1 MKIMTKMTDVK
12 SHISKRGA
20 CLALAA
26 LASAT
31 LTAQV
36 PGSALDYMLQRPR
49 VSKVYQHKR
58 PFDHLFVDAGAG
70 LNGMGT
76 SSLRLGAQGSFGL
89 GDWITPEH
97 GVRLNV
103 DGGLWKVFGKK
114 VKFADLS
121 LDYLLNITALSQPG
135 TYYTPRRF
143 ELIGVAGA
151 SYAWSR
157 HQGRWQNGFG
167 LHIGLRGQVSLS
179 HFTYAYMEPRIGLV
193 EDQVSQVNTWH
204 GYRPYGQVMLGLG
217 YRLPESRL
225 QNRYDGRG
233 FADGLF
239 FSLMGGPAF
248 LANSH
253 PTTWDD
259 RFGGRAAV
267 SVGKWFDAYN
277 ALRLTANASSIHQY
291 ASTNNTKAVGLQLDY
306 MANLH
311 NLFGGLNPN
320 RKFWMDLV
328 AGVSYNRTADQDHV
342 KHNMFGLG
350 GGLQANIRLARGLA
364 LSLEPRVDIYG
375 QHYAPHTSSF
385 DKRDV
390 TASFLAGLTYTY
402 NDRRAA
408 QVKDVDDIH
417 RSAIT
422 VVGGVANRLNAMSEG
437 KMYAPVGRV
446 SFTRWYAPAFAWR
459 ANVQGLIRGKRA
471 TGYNYVQAV
480 AGLDWMTD
488 LTALSCGY
496 DRSRTLSFKTLAG
509 FNLGLDYAKHGKHTT
524 YFSPDIHAGGQ
535 VAVRVAEGLHV
546 VAEPQVAYELS
557 RRLKPSHVGRFVPSL
572 AVGLEY
578 SLQRSGKAGQ
588 PVDKPAKPHFV
599 SASIGTGLYTGNF
612 AEMHPRNNKFSFVG
626 EVAYGQWLNGVSG
639 VHAALSNTT
648 VQRAR
653 GKGNQ
658 NITSLSAGYMMNIKS
673 AITGERTDEDRFHL
687 TGIADLSLVGSNRK
701 GKDMK
706 VTLGGKLALQAGVA
720 VSKSVEVYVEPAAV
734 IYGKGVEFNVMKH
747 HPLEGEARLSLGTKW
762 NF

>member
-1 MKIMTKMTDVK
+1 MTYMK
-12 SHISKRGA
+12 SHIAKKVVVMTA
-20 CLALAA
+20 AA
-26 LASAT
+26 LLSST
-31 LTAQV
+31 MMAQV
-36 PGSALDYMLQRPR
+36 PGSALDHMLQRPR
-49 VSKVYQHKR
+49 VSKVYKHKR

-70 LNGMGT
+70 INGMGT

-103 DGGLWKVFGKK
+103 DGGLWSVFDKR

-157 HQGRWQNGFG
+157 YEGNWENGFG
-167 LHIGLRGQVSLS
+167 LHIGLRGQVALS
-179 HFTYAYMEPRIGLV
+179 HFTYAYLEPRIGLI

-204 GYRPYGQVMLGLG
+204 GYRPYGSVMVGLG

-225 QNRYDGRG
+225 QNTYDGRG

-239 FSLMGGPAF
+239 FSVMGGPAF
-248 LANSH
+248 LANGH
-253 PTTWDD
+253 PSMWDD
-259 RFGGRAAV
+259 RFGGRVAV
-267 SVGKWFDAYN
+267 SLGKWFDPYN
-277 ALRLTANASSIHQY
+277 AVRLTANATSIHQY
-291 ASTNNTKAVGLQLDY
+291 ESTNNMKAVGLQLDY

-320 RKFWMDLV
+320 RKFWMDFV
-328 AGVSYNRTADQDHV
+328 AGVSYNRSADNDHV
-342 KHNMFGLG
+342 GYNSLGIG

-375 QHYAPHTSSF
+375 QHYAPHTFSF
-385 DKRDV
+385 NKSDV

-408 QVKDVDDIH
+408 HVEDADDIH
-417 RSAIT
+417 HSTIT
-422 VVGGVANRLNAMSEG
+422 VVGGVSNRLNTLSDG
-437 KMYAPVGRV
+437 KMYAPIGRL

-459 ANVQGLIRGKRA
+459 ANVQGLIRGKRV
-471 TGYNYVQAV
+471 TGYNYVQAQV
-480 AGLDWMTD
+480 GLDWMTD

-496 DRSRTLSFKTLAG
+496 DRSCTLSFKTIAG
-509 FNLGLDYAKHGKHTT
+509 VSLGADYAKHGQHTT
-524 YFSPDIHAGGQ
+524 YFSPDLHAGGQ
-535 VAVRVAEGLHV
+535 VAVRVADNLHI

-557 RRLKPSHVGRFVPSL
+557 ARLKPSHVGRFAPSL

-578 SLQRSGKAGQ
+578 SLQPSGHAGQ

-599 SASIGTGLYTGNF
+599 SVSVGTGLYTGNYG
-612 AEMHPRNNKFSFVG
+612 EMNPLRNRFSFVG

-639 VHAALSNTT
+639 VHASISNTT
-648 VQRAR
+648 VQRSGGR
-653 GKGNQ
+653 GNQ
-658 NITSLSAGYMMNIKS
+658 NITSLSGGYMMNIMS
-673 AITGERTDEDRFHL
+673 AITGEQTDGDKFHL
-687 TGIADLSLVGSNRK
+687 TGIADLSLVGSNLK

-720 VSKSVEVYVEPAAV
+720 VSKNVEVYVEPAAV
-734 IYGKGVEFNVMKH
+734 FYGKGVEFNTMKH

>member
-1 MKIMTKMTDVK
+1 MTDMK
-12 SHISKRGA
+12 SHTSKRVI
-20 CLALAA
+20 ALTAA
-26 LASAT
+26 MLLPAI
-31 LTAQV
+31 LMAQV
-36 PGSALDYMLQRPR
+36 PGSALDHMLQRPR
-49 VSKVYQHKR
+49 VSKVYKHKR

-76 SSLRLGAQGSFGL
+76 SSMKLGVQGSFGL

-103 DGGLWKVFGKK
+103 DGGLWKVFDKK

-121 LDYLLNITALSQPG
+121 LDYLLNITALAQPG

-151 SYAWSR
+151 NYAWSR
-157 HQGRWQNGFG
+157 HEGNWQDGFG
-167 LHIGLRGQVSLS
+167 LHIGLRGQVALS

-193 EDQVSQVNTWH
+193 ADQVSQVDTWH
-204 GYRPYGQVMLGLG
+204 GYRPYGSVMLGLG

-225 QNRYDGRG
+225 KNTYDGRG

-239 FSLMGGPAF
+239 FSVMGGPAF

-259 RFGGRAAV
+259 RFGGRAAL
-267 SVGKWFDAYN
+267 SLGKWFDPYN
-277 ALRLTANASSIHQY
+277 ALRLTANATSIHQY
-291 ASTNNTKAVGLQLDY
+291 QSTNNTKAVGLQLDY

-311 NLFGGLNPN
+311 NLFGGINPN

-328 AGVSYNRTADQDHV
+328 AGVSYNRSADQDHV
-342 KHNMFGLG
+342 KHNALGVG

-364 LSLEPRVDIYG
+364 LSLEPRLDIYG
-375 QHYAPHTSSF
+375 KNYAPHASSF
-385 DKRDV
+385 DKGDV

-408 QVKDVDDIH
+408 QVKDADDIH
-417 RSAIT
+417 HSAIT
-422 VVGGVANRLNAMSEG
+422 VVGGLANRLNTLSDG
-437 KMYAPVGRV
+437 KMYAPVGRI

-459 ANVQGLIRGKRA
+459 ANIQGLIRGKRV
-471 TGYNYVQAV
+471 TGYNYAQAV

-509 FNLGLDYAKHGKHTT
+509 VNLGADYAKHGKHTT
-524 YFSPDIHAGGQ
+524 YFSPDVHAGGQ
-535 VAVRVAEGLHV
+535 MAVRVANNLHI
-546 VAEPQVAYELS
+546 VAEPQVAYEFSQREKSS
-557 RRLKPSHVGRFVPSL
+557 RVGRFVPSL

-578 SLQRSGKAGQ
+578 SLQPSGKTGQ
-588 PVDKPAKPHFV
+588 PVEKPAKPHFV

-612 AEMHPRNNKFSFVG
+612 GEMHPRKNKFSFVG

-639 VHAALSNTT
+639 VHASLSNTT
-648 VQRAR
+648 VQRAW

-673 AITGERTDEDRFHL
+673 AVTGEPTADDVFHL
-687 TGIADLSLVGSNRK
+687 TGIADLSLVGSNK
-701 GKDMK
+701 TGKDMK
-706 VTLGGKLALQAGVA
+706 VTVGGKLALQAGVA
-720 VSKSVEVYVEPAAV
+720 VSKRVEVYLEPSVVA
-734 IYGKGVEFNVMKH
+734 YGKGVEFHAMKH
-747 HPLEGEARLSLGTKW
+747 HPVEGEARLSLGTKW

>member
-1 MKIMTKMTDVK
+1 MTYMK
-12 SHISKRGA
+12 SHTAKKVVVMTA
-20 CLALAA
+20 AA
-26 LASAT
+26 LLSAT
-31 LTAQV
+31 MMAQV
-36 PGSALDYMLQRPR
+36 PGSALDHMLQRPR
-49 VSKVYQHKR
+49 VSKVYKHKR

-70 LNGMGT
+70 ITGMGT
-76 SSLRLGAQGSFGL
+76 TSMRLGEQGSFGL

-103 DGGLWKVFGKK
+103 NGGLWKVFDKE
-114 VKFADLS
+114 VKFAELS

-157 HQGRWQNGFG
+157 CQKNWDNGFG
-167 LHIGLRGQVSLS
+167 LHLGLRGQLALS
-179 HFTYAYMEPRIGLV
+179 HFTYAYVEPRIGLIA
-193 EDQVSQVNTWH
+193 DNASQVDTWH
-204 GYRPYGQVMLGLG
+204 NYRPYGSVTVGLG

-225 QNRYDGRG
+225 QNTYDGRG
-233 FADGLF
+233 LADGLF
-239 FSLMGGPAF
+239 FSVMGGPSF

-253 PTTWDD
+253 PDTWHD
-259 RFGGRAAV
+259 RFGGRVAV
-267 SVGKWFDAYN
+267 SLGKWFDPYN
-277 ALRLTANASSIHQY
+277 AVRLTANATSIHQY
-291 ASTNNTKAVGLQLDY
+291 ESTNNTKAVGLQLDY

-311 NLFGGLNPN
+311 NLFGGLNPD

-328 AGVSYNRTADQDHV
+328 AGVSYNHSADKNHV
-342 KHNMFGLG
+342 GYNSLGIG

-375 QHYAPHTSSF
+375 QHYAPHASSF

-390 TASFLAGLTYTY
+390 TASLLAGLTYTY

-408 QVKDVDDIH
+408 HVEDVDDIH
-417 RSAIT
+417 HSTIT
-422 VVGGVANRLNAMSEG
+422 VVGGVSNRLNTLSDG
-437 KMYAPVGRV
+437 KMYAPIGRL

-459 ANVQGLIRGKRA
+459 ANVQGLIRGKRV
-471 TGYNYVQAV
+471 TGYNYVQAQ

-496 DRSRTLSFKTLAG
+496 DRSRTLSFKTIAG
-509 FNLGLDYAKHGKHTT
+509 VSLGADYAKHGKHTT
-524 YFSPDIHAGGQ
+524 YFSPDLHAGGQ
-535 VAVRVAEGLHV
+535 VAVRVADNLHI

-557 RRLKPSHVGRFVPSL
+557 ARLKPSHVGRFAPSL

-578 SLQRSGKAGQ
+578 SLQPGGHAGQ

-599 SASIGTGLYTGNF
+599 SVSVGTGLYTGNYG
-612 AEMHPRNNKFSFVG
+612 EMHPLRNRFSFVG

-639 VHAALSNTT
+639 VHASLSNTT

-673 AITGERTDEDRFHL
+673 AVTGEQTDGDRFHL

-734 IYGKGVEFNVMKH
+734 FYGKGVEFNTMKH

>member
-1 MKIMTKMTDVK
+1 MTYMK
-12 SHISKRGA
+12 SHIAKKVVVMTA
-20 CLALAA
+20 AA
-26 LASAT
+26 LLSST
-31 LTAQV
+31 MTAQV
-36 PGSALDYMLQRPR
+36 PGSALDHMLQRPR
-49 VSKVYQHKR
+49 VSKVYKHKR

-70 LNGMGT
+70 INGMGT

-103 DGGLWKVFGKK
+103 DGGLWSVFDKR

-157 HQGRWQNGFG
+157 YEGNWENGFG
-167 LHIGLRGQVSLS
+167 LHIGLRGQVALS
-179 HFTYAYMEPRIGLV
+179 HFTYAYLEPRIGLI

-204 GYRPYGQVMLGLG
+204 GYRPYGSVMVGLG

-225 QNRYDGRG
+225 QNTYDGRG

-239 FSLMGGPAF
+239 FSVMGGPAF
-248 LANSH
+248 LANGH
-253 PTTWDD
+253 PSMWDD
-259 RFGGRAAV
+259 RFGGRVAV
-267 SVGKWFDAYN
+267 SLGKWFDPYN
-277 ALRLTANASSIHQY
+277 AVRLTANATSIHQY
-291 ASTNNTKAVGLQLDY
+291 ESTNNMKAVGLQLDY

-320 RKFWMDLV
+320 RKFWMDFV
-328 AGVSYNRTADQDHV
+328 AGVSYNRSADNDHV
-342 KHNMFGLG
+342 GYNSLGIG

-375 QHYAPHTSSF
+375 QHYAPHTFSF
-385 DKRDV
+385 NKSDV

-408 QVKDVDDIH
+408 HVEDADDIH
-417 RSAIT
+417 HSTIT
-422 VVGGVANRLNAMSEG
+422 VVGGVSNRLNTLSDG
-437 KMYAPVGRV
+437 KMYAPIGRL

-459 ANVQGLIRGKRA
+459 ANVQGLIRGKRV
-471 TGYNYVQAV
+471 TGYNYVQAQV
-480 AGLDWMTD
+480 GLDWMTD

-496 DRSRTLSFKTLAG
+496 DRSCTLSFKTIAG
-509 FNLGLDYAKHGKHTT
+509 VSLGADYAKHGQHTT
-524 YFSPDIHAGGQ
+524 YFSPDLHAGGQ
-535 VAVRVAEGLHV
+535 VAVRVADNLHI

-557 RRLKPSHVGRFVPSL
+557 ARLKPSHVGRFAPSL

-578 SLQRSGKAGQ
+578 SLQPSGHADQ

-599 SASIGTGLYTGNF
+599 SVSVGTGLYTGNYG
-612 AEMHPRNNKFSFVG
+612 EMNPLRNRFSFVG

-639 VHAALSNTT
+639 VHASISNTT
-648 VQRAR
+648 VQRSGGR
-653 GKGNQ
+653 GNQ
-658 NITSLSAGYMMNIKS
+658 NITSLSGGYMMNIMS
-673 AITGERTDEDRFHL
+673 AITGEQTDGDKFHL
-687 TGIADLSLVGSNRK
+687 TGIADLSLVGSNLK

-720 VSKSVEVYVEPAAV
+720 VSKNVEVYVEPAAV
-734 IYGKGVEFNVMKH
+734 FYGKGVEFNTMKH

>member
-1 MKIMTKMTDVK
+1 MTYMK
-12 SHISKRGA
+12 SHIAKKVVVMTA
-20 CLALAA
+20 AA
-26 LASAT
+26 LLSAT
-31 LTAQV
+31 MMAQV
-36 PGSALDYMLQRPR
+36 PGSALDHMLQRPR
-49 VSKVYQHKR
+49 VSKVYKHKR

-70 LNGMGT
+70 INGMGT

-103 DGGLWKVFGKK
+103 DGGLWSVFDKR

-121 LDYLLNITALSQPG
+121 LDYLLNITALAQPG

-157 HQGRWQNGFG
+157 YEGNWENGFG
-167 LHIGLRGQVSLS
+167 LHIGLRGQVALS
-179 HFTYAYMEPRIGLV
+179 HFTYAYLEPRIGLI

-204 GYRPYGQVMLGLG
+204 GYRPYGSVMVGLG

-225 QNRYDGRG
+225 QNTYDGRG

-239 FSLMGGPAF
+239 FSVMGGPAF
-248 LANSH
+248 LANGH
-253 PTTWDD
+253 PSMWDD
-259 RFGGRAAV
+259 RFGGRVAV
-267 SVGKWFDAYN
+267 SLGKWFDPYN
-277 ALRLTANASSIHQY
+277 AVRLTANATSIHQY
-291 ASTNNTKAVGLQLDY
+291 ESTNNMKAVGLQLDY

-320 RKFWMDLV
+320 RKFWMDFV
-328 AGVSYNRTADQDHV
+328 AGVSYNRSADNDHV
-342 KHNMFGLG
+342 GYNSLGIG

-375 QHYAPHTSSF
+375 QHYAPHTFSF
-385 DKRDV
+385 NKSDV

-408 QVKDVDDIH
+408 HVEDADDIH
-417 RSAIT
+417 HSAIT
-422 VVGGVANRLNAMSEG
+422 VVGGVSNRLNTLSDG
-437 KMYAPVGRV
+437 KMYAPIGRL

-459 ANVQGLIRGKRA
+459 ANVQGLIRGKRV
-471 TGYNYVQAV
+471 TGYNYVQAQV
-480 AGLDWMTD
+480 GLDWMTD

-496 DRSRTLSFKTLAG
+496 DRSRTLSFKTIAG
-509 FNLGLDYAKHGKHTT
+509 VSLGADYAKHGQHTT
-524 YFSPDIHAGGQ
+524 YFSPDLHAGGQ
-535 VAVRVAEGLHV
+535 VAVRVADNLHI

-557 RRLKPSHVGRFVPSL
+557 ARLKPSHVGRFAPSL

-578 SLQRSGKAGQ
+578 SLQPSGHAGQ

-599 SASIGTGLYTGNF
+599 SVSVGTGLYTGNYG
-612 AEMHPRNNKFSFVG
+612 EMNPLRNRFSFVG

-639 VHAALSNTT
+639 VHASISNTT
-648 VQRAR
+648 VQRSGGR
-653 GKGNQ
+653 GNQ
-658 NITSLSAGYMMNIKS
+658 NITSLSGGYMMNIMS
-673 AITGERTDEDRFHL
+673 AITGEQTDGDKFHL
-687 TGIADLSLVGSNRK
+687 TGIADLSLVGSNLK

-720 VSKSVEVYVEPAAV
+720 VSKNVEVYVEPAAV
-734 IYGKGVEFNVMKH
+734 FYGKGVEFNTMKH

>member
-1 MKIMTKMTDVK
+1 MTYMK
-12 SHISKRGA
+12 SHIAKKVVVMTA
-20 CLALAA
+20 AA
-26 LASAT
+26 LLPAT
-31 LTAQV
+31 MMAQV
-36 PGSALDYMLQRPR
+36 PGSALDHMLQRPR
-49 VSKVYQHKR
+49 VSKVYKHKR

-70 LNGMGT
+70 INGMGT

-103 DGGLWKVFGKK
+103 DGGLWSVFDKR

-157 HQGRWQNGFG
+157 YEGNWENGFG
-167 LHIGLRGQVSLS
+167 LHIGLRGQVALS
-179 HFTYAYMEPRIGLV
+179 HFTYAYLEPRIGLI

-204 GYRPYGQVMLGLG
+204 GYRPYGSVMVGLG

-225 QNRYDGRG
+225 QNTYDGRG

-239 FSLMGGPAF
+239 FSVMGGPAF
-248 LANSH
+248 LANGH
-253 PTTWDD
+253 PSMWDD
-259 RFGGRAAV
+259 RFGGRVAV
-267 SVGKWFDAYN
+267 SLGKWFDPYN
-277 ALRLTANASSIHQY
+277 AVRLTANATSIHQY
-291 ASTNNTKAVGLQLDY
+291 ESTNNMKAVGLQLDY

-328 AGVSYNRTADQDHV
+328 AGVSYNRSADNDHV
-342 KHNMFGLG
+342 GYNSLGIG

-375 QHYAPHTSSF
+375 QHYAPHAFSF
-385 DKRDV
+385 NKSDV

-408 QVKDVDDIH
+408 HVEDADDIH
-417 RSAIT
+417 HSAIT
-422 VVGGVANRLNAMSEG
+422 VVGGVSNRLNTLSDG
-437 KMYAPVGRV
+437 KMYAPIGRL

-459 ANVQGLIRGKRA
+459 ANVQGLIRGKRV
-471 TGYNYVQAV
+471 TGYNYVQAQI
-480 AGLDWMTD
+480 GLDWMTD

-496 DRSRTLSFKTLAG
+496 DRSRTLSFKTIAG
-509 FNLGLDYAKHGKHTT
+509 VSLGADYAKHGQHTT
-524 YFSPDIHAGGQ
+524 YFSPDLHAGGQ
-535 VAVRVAEGLHV
+535 VAVRVADNLHI

-557 RRLKPSHVGRFVPSL
+557 ARLKPSHVGRFAPSL

-578 SLQRSGKAGQ
+578 SLQPSGHADQ
-588 PVDKPAKPHFV
+588 PVAKPAKPHFV
-599 SASIGTGLYTGNF
+599 SVSVGTGLYTGNYG
-612 AEMHPRNNKFSFVG
+612 EMNPLRNRFSFVG

-639 VHAALSNTT
+639 VHASISNTT
-648 VQRAR
+648 VQRSGGR
-653 GKGNQ
+653 GNQ
-658 NITSLSAGYMMNIKS
+658 NITSLSGGYMMNIMS
-673 AITGERTDEDRFHL
+673 AITGEQTDGDKFHL
-687 TGIADLSLVGSNRK
+687 TGIADLSLVGSNLK

-720 VSKSVEVYVEPAAV
+720 VSKRVEVYVEPAAV
-734 IYGKGVEFNVMKH
+734 FYGKGVEFNTMKH

>member
-1 MKIMTKMTDVK
+1 MTDMK
-12 SHISKRGA
+12 SHTSKKVI
-20 CLALAA
+20 ALTA
-26 LASAT
+26 AT
-31 LTAQV
+31 LLSASMMAQV
-36 PGSALDYMLQRPR
+36 PGSALDHMLQRPR
-49 VSKVYQHKR
+49 VSKVYKHKR

-76 SSLRLGAQGSFGL
+76 SSMKLGVQGGFGL

-97 GVRLNV
+97 GVRLHV
-103 DGGLWKVFGKK
+103 DGGLWKVFDKK

-121 LDYLLNITALSQPG
+121 LDYLLNITALAQPG

-143 ELIGVAGA
+143 ELMGVAGA

-157 HQGRWQNGFG
+157 HEGNWQNGFG
-167 LHIGLRGQVSLS
+167 LHIGLRGQVALS
-179 HFTYAYMEPRIGLV
+179 HFTYAYLEPRIGLI

-204 GYRPYGQVMLGLG
+204 GYRPYGSMMFGLG

-225 QNRYDGRG
+225 KNTYDGRG

-239 FSLMGGPAF
+239 FSVMGGPAF

-253 PTTWDD
+253 PTTWDE
-259 RFGGRAAV
+259 RFGGRAAL
-267 SVGKWFDAYN
+267 SLGKWFDPYN
-277 ALRLTANASSIHQY
+277 ALRLTANATSIHQY
-291 ASTNNTKAVGLQLDY
+291 QSTNNTKAVGLQLDY

-320 RKFWMDLV
+320 RKFWVDLV
-328 AGVSYNRTADQDHV
+328 AGVSYNRSADQDHV
-342 KHNMFGLG
+342 KHNSLGVG

-364 LSLEPRVDIYG
+364 LSLEPRLDLYG
-375 QHYAPHTSSF
+375 QRYAPHASSF
-385 DKRDV
+385 DKGDV
-390 TASFLAGLTYTY
+390 AASFLAGLTYTY

-408 QVKDVDDIH
+408 QVKDADDIH
-417 RSAIT
+417 HSAIT
-422 VVGGVANRLNAMSEG
+422 VVGGLANRLNSMSNG
-437 KMYAPVGRV
+437 KMYAPIGRI

-459 ANVQGLIRGKRA
+459 ANVQGLIRGKRV

-496 DRSRTLSFKTLAG
+496 DRSRTLSFKTIAG
-509 FNLGLDYAKHGKHTT
+509 VNLGADYAKHGKHTT
-524 YFSPDIHAGGQ
+524 YFSPDVHAGGQ
-535 VAVRVAEGLHV
+535 MAVRVANNLHI
-546 VAEPQVAYELS
+546 VAEPQVAYEFSQREKSS
-557 RRLKPSHVGRFVPSL
+557 RVGRFVPSL

-578 SLQRSGKAGQ
+578 SLQPNGKAGQ
-588 PVDKPAKPHFV
+588 PVAKPAKPHFV
-599 SASIGTGLYTGNF
+599 SASIGTGLYTGNYG
-612 AEMHPRNNKFSFVG
+612 EMHPLKNRFSFVG
-626 EVAYGQWLNGVSG
+626 EVAYGQWLNGVNG
-639 VHAALSNTT
+639 VHASISNTT
-648 VQRAR
+648 VQRAY

-673 AITGERTDEDRFHL
+673 AVTGEETADDKFHL

-706 VTLGGKLALQAGVA
+706 VTMGGKLALQAGVA
-720 VSKSVEVYVEPAAV
+720 VSKHVEVYVEPAAV
-734 IYGKGVEFNVMKH
+734 FYGKGVEFNAMKH
-747 HPLEGEARLSLGTKW
+747 HPVEGEARLSLGTKW

>member
-1 MKIMTKMTDVK
+1 MTYMK
-12 SHISKRGA
+12 SHIAKKVVVMTA
-20 CLALAA
+20 AA
-26 LASAT
+26 LLSST
-31 LTAQV
+31 MMAQV
-36 PGSALDYMLQRPR
+36 PGSALDHMLQRPR
-49 VSKVYQHKR
+49 VSKVYKHKR

-70 LNGMGT
+70 INGMGT

-103 DGGLWKVFGKK
+103 DGGLWSVFDKR

-121 LDYLLNITALSQPG
+121 LDYLLNITALAQPG

-157 HQGRWQNGFG
+157 YEGNWENGFG
-167 LHIGLRGQVSLS
+167 LHIGLRGQVALS
-179 HFTYAYMEPRIGLV
+179 HFTYAYLEPRIGLI

-204 GYRPYGQVMLGLG
+204 GYRPYGSVMVGLG

-225 QNRYDGRG
+225 QNTYDGRG

-239 FSLMGGPAF
+239 FSVMGGPAF
-248 LANSH
+248 LANGH
-253 PTTWDD
+253 PSMWDD
-259 RFGGRAAV
+259 RFGGRVAV
-267 SVGKWFDAYN
+267 SLGKWFDPYN
-277 ALRLTANASSIHQY
+277 AVRLTANATSIHQY
-291 ASTNNTKAVGLQLDY
+291 ESTNNMKAVGLQLDY

-320 RKFWMDLV
+320 RKFWMDFV
-328 AGVSYNRTADQDHV
+328 AGVSYNRSADNDHV
-342 KHNMFGLG
+342 GYNSLGIG

-375 QHYAPHTSSF
+375 QHYAPHTFSF
-385 DKRDV
+385 NKSDV

-408 QVKDVDDIH
+408 HVEDADDIH
-417 RSAIT
+417 HSTIT
-422 VVGGVANRLNAMSEG
+422 VVGGVSNRLNTLSDG
-437 KMYAPVGRV
+437 KMYAPIGRL

-459 ANVQGLIRGKRA
+459 ANVQGLIRGKRV
-471 TGYNYVQAV
+471 TGYNYVQAQV
-480 AGLDWMTD
+480 GLDWMTD

-496 DRSRTLSFKTLAG
+496 DRSRTLSFKTIAG
-509 FNLGLDYAKHGKHTT
+509 VSLGADYAKHGQHTT
-524 YFSPDIHAGGQ
+524 YFSPDLHAGGQ
-535 VAVRVAEGLHV
+535 VAVRVADNLHI

-557 RRLKPSHVGRFVPSL
+557 ARLKPSHVGRFAPSL

-578 SLQRSGKAGQ
+578 SLQPSGHADK
-588 PVDKPAKPHFV
+588 PVAKPAKPHFV
-599 SASIGTGLYTGNF
+599 SVSVGTGLYTGNYG
-612 AEMHPRNNKFSFVG
+612 EMNPLRNRFSFVG

-639 VHAALSNTT
+639 VHASISNTT
-648 VQRAR
+648 VQRSGGR
-653 GKGNQ
+653 GNQ
-658 NITSLSAGYMMNIKS
+658 NITSLSGGYMMNIMS
-673 AITGERTDEDRFHL
+673 AITGEQTDGDKFHL
-687 TGIADLSLVGSNRK
+687 TGIADLSLVGSNLK

-706 VTLGGKLALQAGVA
+706 VTMGGKLALQAGVA
-720 VSKSVEVYVEPAAV
+720 VSKNVEVYVEPAAV
-734 IYGKGVEFNVMKH
+734 FYGKGVEFNTMKH

>member
-1 MKIMTKMTDVK
+1 MTYMK
-12 SHISKRGA
+12 SHIAKKVVVMTA
-20 CLALAA
+20 AA
-26 LASAT
+26 LLSST
-31 LTAQV
+31 MMAQV
-36 PGSALDYMLQRPR
+36 PGSALDHMLQRPR
-49 VSKVYQHKR
+49 VSKVYKHKR

-70 LNGMGT
+70 INGMGT

-103 DGGLWKVFGKK
+103 DGGLWSVFDKR

-121 LDYLLNITALSQPG
+121 LDYLLNITALAQPG

-157 HQGRWQNGFG
+157 YEGNWENGFG
-167 LHIGLRGQVSLS
+167 LHIGLRGQVALS
-179 HFTYAYMEPRIGLV
+179 HFTYAYLEPRIGLI

-204 GYRPYGQVMLGLG
+204 GYRPYGSVMVGLG

-225 QNRYDGRG
+225 QNTYDGRG

-239 FSLMGGPAF
+239 FSVMGGPAF
-248 LANSH
+248 LANGH
-253 PTTWDD
+253 PSMWDD
-259 RFGGRAAV
+259 RFGGRVAV
-267 SVGKWFDAYN
+267 SLGKWFDPYN
-277 ALRLTANASSIHQY
+277 AVRLTANATSIHQY
-291 ASTNNTKAVGLQLDY
+291 ESTNNMKAVGLQLDY

-320 RKFWMDLV
+320 RKFWMDFV
-328 AGVSYNRTADQDHV
+328 AGVSYNRSADNDHV
-342 KHNMFGLG
+342 GYNSLGIG

-375 QHYAPHTSSF
+375 QHYAPHTFSF
-385 DKRDV
+385 NKSDV

-408 QVKDVDDIH
+408 HVEDADDIH
-417 RSAIT
+417 HSTIT
-422 VVGGVANRLNAMSEG
+422 VVGGVSNRLNTLSDG
-437 KMYAPVGRV
+437 KMYAPIGRL

-459 ANVQGLIRGKRA
+459 ANVQGLIRGKRV
-471 TGYNYVQAV
+471 TGYNYVQAQV
-480 AGLDWMTD
+480 GLDWMTD

-496 DRSRTLSFKTLAG
+496 DRSRTLSFKTIAG
-509 FNLGLDYAKHGKHTT
+509 VSLGADYAKHGQHTT
-524 YFSPDIHAGGQ
+524 YFSPDLHAGGQ
-535 VAVRVAEGLHV
+535 VAVRVADNLHI

-557 RRLKPSHVGRFVPSL
+557 ARLKPSHVGRFAPSL

-578 SLQRSGKAGQ
+578 SLQPSGHADK
-588 PVDKPAKPHFV
+588 PVAKPAKPHFV
-599 SASIGTGLYTGNF
+599 SVSVGTGLYTGNYG
-612 AEMHPRNNKFSFVG
+612 EMNPLRNRFSFVG

-639 VHAALSNTT
+639 VHASISNTT
-648 VQRAR
+648 VQRSGGR
-653 GKGNQ
+653 GNQ
-658 NITSLSAGYMMNIKS
+658 NITSLSGGYMMNIMS
-673 AITGERTDEDRFHL
+673 AITGEQTDGDKFHL
-687 TGIADLSLVGSNRK
+687 TGIADLSLVGSNLK

-720 VSKSVEVYVEPAAV
+720 VSKNVEVYVEPAAV
-734 IYGKGVEFNVMKH
+734 FYGKGVEFNTMKH

>member
-1 MKIMTKMTDVK
+1 MTYMK
-12 SHISKRGA
+12 SHIAKKVVVMTA
-20 CLALAA
+20 AA
-26 LASAT
+26 LLSST
-31 LTAQV
+31 MMAQV
-36 PGSALDYMLQRPR
+36 PGSALDHMLQRPR
-49 VSKVYQHKR
+49 VSKVYKHKR

-70 LNGMGT
+70 INGMGT

-103 DGGLWKVFGKK
+103 DGGLWSVFDKR

-157 HQGRWQNGFG
+157 YQGNWENGFG
-167 LHIGLRGQVSLS
+167 LHIGLRGQVALS
-179 HFTYAYMEPRIGLV
+179 HFTYAYLEPRIGLI

-204 GYRPYGQVMLGLG
+204 GYRPYGSVMLGLG

-225 QNRYDGRG
+225 QNTYDGRG
-233 FADGLF
+233 FANGLF
-239 FSLMGGPAF
+239 FSVMGGPAF

-253 PTTWDD
+253 PSMWDD
-259 RFGGRAAV
+259 RFGGRVAV
-267 SVGKWFDAYN
+267 SLGKWFDPYN
-277 ALRLTANASSIHQY
+277 AVRLTANATSIHQY
-291 ASTNNTKAVGLQLDY
+291 ESTNNMKAVGLQLDY

-311 NLFGGLNPN
+311 NIFGGLNPN

-328 AGVSYNRTADQDHV
+328 AGVSYNRSADNDHV
-342 KHNMFGLG
+342 GYNSLGIG

-375 QHYAPHTSSF
+375 QHYAPHAFSF
-385 DKRDV
+385 NKSDV

-408 QVKDVDDIH
+408 HVEDADDIH
-417 RSAIT
+417 HSTIT
-422 VVGGVANRLNAMSEG
+422 VVGGVSNRLNTLSDG
-437 KMYAPVGRV
+437 KMYAPIGRL

-459 ANVQGLIRGKRA
+459 ANVQGLIRGKRV
-471 TGYNYVQAV
+471 TGYNYVQAQV
-480 AGLDWMTD
+480 GLDWMTD
-488 LTALSCGY
+488 LTALNCGY
-496 DRSRTLSFKTLAG
+496 DRSRTLSFKTIAG
-509 FNLGLDYAKHGKHTT
+509 VSLGADYAKHGEHTT
-524 YFSPDIHAGGQ
+524 YFSPDLHAGGQ
-535 VAVRVAEGLHV
+535 VAVRVADNLHI

-557 RRLKPSHVGRFVPSL
+557 ARLKPSHVGRFAPSL

-578 SLQRSGKAGQ
+578 SLQPSGHAGQ
-588 PVDKPAKPHFV
+588 PVAKPAKPHFV
-599 SASIGTGLYTGNF
+599 SVTVGTGLYTGNYG
-612 AEMHPRNNKFSFVG
+612 EMNPLRNRFSFVG

-639 VHAALSNTT
+639 VHASISNTT
-648 VQRAR
+648 VQRAGGR
-653 GKGNQ
+653 GNQ
-658 NITSLSAGYMMNIKS
+658 NITSLSAGYMMNIMS
-673 AITGERTDEDRFHL
+673 AVTGEQTDGDKFHL
-687 TGIADLSLVGSNRK
+687 TGIADLSLVGSNLK

-720 VSKSVEVYVEPAAV
+720 VSKRVEVYVEPAAV
-734 IYGKGVEFNVMKH
+734 FYGKGVEFNTMKH

>member
-1 MKIMTKMTDVK
+1 MTDMKIHT
-12 SHISKRGA
+12 SKRVA
-20 CLALAA
+20 VWVVAT

-31 LTAQV
+31 MMAQV
-36 PGSALDYMLQRPR
+36 PGSALDHMLQRPR
-49 VSKVYQHKR
+49 VSKVYKHKR

-70 LNGMGT
+70 INGMGT
-76 SSLRLGAQGSFGL
+76 SSLHLGAQGSFGL

-103 DGGLWKVFGKK
+103 DGGLWRVFDKR

-157 HQGRWQNGFG
+157 YQGNWEKGFG
-167 LHIGLRGQVSLS
+167 LHIGLRGQVALS
-179 HFTYAYMEPRIGLV
+179 HFTYAYLEPRIGLM
-193 EDQVSQVNTWH
+193 EDQVAQVNTWH
-204 GYRPYGQVMLGLG
+204 GYRPYGSVMLGLG

-225 QNRYDGRG
+225 KNNYEGHG

-239 FSLMGGPAF
+239 FSVMGGPAF

-253 PTTWDD
+253 PSMWDD
-259 RFGGRAAV
+259 RFGGRAAF
-267 SVGKWFDAYN
+267 SVGKWFGAYN
-277 ALRLTANASSIHQY
+277 AVRLTANATSIHQY
-291 ASTNNTKAVGLQLDY
+291 QSTNNLKAVGLQLDY

-328 AGVSYNRTADQDHV
+328 AGVSYNRSADNDHV
-342 KHNMFGLG
+342 SHNSLGLG

-364 LSLEPRVDIYG
+364 LSFEPRVDIYG
-375 QHYAPHTSSF
+375 QHYAPHAFSF
-385 DKRDV
+385 NKSDV

-402 NDRRAA
+402 NDRKAA
-408 QVKDVDDIH
+408 QVKDADDIH

-422 VVGGVANRLNAMSEG
+422 VVGGLSNRLNSLSDG
-437 KMYAPVGRV
+437 KMYAPIGRI

-459 ANVQGLIRGKRA
+459 ANVQGLVRGRRV
-471 TGYNYVQAV
+471 TGYNYAQAV

-496 DRSRTLSFKTLAG
+496 DRSRVLSFKTIAG
-509 FNLGLDYAKHGKHTT
+509 VNLGADYAKHGKHTT
-524 YFSPDIHAGGQ
+524 YFSPDVHAGGQ
-535 VAVRVAEGLHV
+535 VAVRVANNLHI
-546 VAEPQVAYELS
+546 VAEPEVAYEFS
-557 RRLKPSHVGRFVPSL
+557 QRLKPAHVGRFVPSL

-578 SLQRSGKAGQ
+578 SMQHSGKAGQ
-588 PVDKPAKPHFV
+588 PVEKPTKPHFV
-599 SASIGTGLYTGNF
+599 SASIGTGLYTGNYG
-612 AEMHPRNNKFSFVG
+612 EMHPLRNRFSFVG

-639 VHAALSNTT
+639 VHASLANTT
-648 VQRAR
+648 VQRAW

-673 AITGERTDEDRFHL
+673 AITGEPTDEDVFHL
-687 TGIADLSLVGSNRK
+687 TGIADLSLVGSNK
-701 GKDMK
+701 TGKDMK

-720 VSKSVEVYVEPAAV
+720 VSKRVEVYVEPSVVA
-734 IYGKGVEFNVMKH
+734 YGKGVEFHAMKH